1 MAKTLD
7 TDDAPYID
15 TDAMLAAIRKYPGA
29 KKDRKVAEC
38 IAHFSNEDGE
48 SEPSD
53 ELIATM
59 TGLTLDEVHVSTR
72 RLAAKGIFTVETVYD

>member
-1 MAKTLD
+1 MAKTLE
-7 TDDAPYID
+7 TDYAPYID
-15 TDAMLAAIRKYPGA
+15 TDTMLAAIRKYPCA

-38 IAHFSNEDGE
+38 IARFSNEDGK

-59 TGLTLDEVHVSTR
+59 TGLTLDEVRVSTR
-72 RLAAKGIFTVETVYD
+72 RLAAKGIFTIETVYD